1 MLNSR
6 GTKRD
11 LAYKWHRIHQN
22 HSAEVVKITL
32 YCTTAMGGN
41 QCGFKECLTFLSVLC
56 VL

>member
-32 YCTTAMGGN
+32 YCTTALGGN